1 MICPLWLSISMKRF
15 LLNSNSRSSL
25 LKTLARVK
33 KNGGWNCHLI
43 NYFQLLFLIKCMVSL
58 LCEGGCVATV
68 LVLPERTHSV
78 SSSSKCHIPASTR
91 HVTTSRRTKRS
102 LVREKVS
109 QSALKPKMHR
119 LQALEVQQRKRL
131 PSYCLSGL
139 FVFPHCCHAV
149 E

>member
-1 MICPLWLSISMKRF
+1 MITKISRHFIDLPFWLSIYMNHF

-33 KNGGWNCHLI
+33 KKKGRWNCHLI

-68 LVLPERTHSV
+68 LILPERTHSV

-91 HVTTSRRTKRS
+91 HVTTSRGTKRS
-102 LVREKVS
+102 LVGGKKS
-109 QSALKPKMHR
+109 CKALQK
-119 LQALEVQQRKRL
+119 QRCMNCSR
-131 PSYCLSGL
+131 
-139 FVFPHCCHAV
+139 
-149 E
+149 